1 LQSARKLA
9 APYPEAIRPITS
21 GTIEHGR
28 ALSAAEHASRAAGVT
43 PLPGKATV
51 FWQACRKPLWIDGI
65 VAVGVP
71 AQFVRPIV
79 MKSSHAT

>member
-1 LQSARKLA
+1 M
-9 APYPEAIRPITS
+9 RPITS
-21 GTIEHGR
+21 GTIGHGR
-28 ALSAAEHASRAAGVT
+28 ALSAAAHAFRAAGVT

-51 FWQACRKPLWIDGI
+51 FWHAWRKPLWTDGI

-79 MKSSHAT
+79 MKSSQAT